1 MRVETTWS
9 PPRSDDTSGAD
20 PVGAPGPTPL
30 RRRMARWFAGARSLR
45 SRLITSYVV
54 LLSTSAVVTSLVLS
68 EVLIIRLDQRI
79 QRAELQEVLELDRMM
94 NDGRDPTTGEPFT
107 SLSALF
113 DVYFARNVPSS
124 GEGMIAFVGDRVHQT
139 AVGRLPSG
147 EVPRHVIDHW
157 RELSTRDEHTVGRID
172 TERGEM
178 RFRVEPIAF
187 GGESGAFVVAHLPRR
202 DLEDIADVRTYSLF
216 IALGVLLLAGLVM
229 WPLAGRV
236 LAPLRAL
243 TTTAHTI
250 SESDLTGRIRTRGS
264 GEAVEMAH
272 AFNAMLD
279 RLETAFR
286 SQRIFV
292 QDASHELRDPLTIC
306 RGHLELLTD
315 DPADQRA
322 TVALVLDELNRIG
335 RIVDD
340 LQVLADADQPD
351 FVRRAPVDF
360 GELTVGLL
368 TKASALGPRRWHLD
382 EVGDGVILADRYRL
396 TEAVLN
402 LAHNAVNHTRGD
414 EVVAVGSSRTDT
426 EWRIW
431 VRDTGTGIAEEDR
444 QRIFERFARGA
455 DSRRAYQGAGLGLAI
470 VALIAQAHGGR
481 VELVSTPGEGSTFTI
496 VVPLRG
502 DLS

>member
-1 MRVETTWS
+1 
-9 PPRSDDTSGAD
+9 
-20 PVGAPGPTPL
+20 
-30 RRRMARWFAGARSLR
+30 
-45 SRLITSYVV
+45 
-54 LLSTSAVVTSLVLS
+54 
-68 EVLIIRLDQRI
+68 
-79 QRAELQEVLELDRMM
+79 
-94 NDGRDPTTGEPFT
+94 
-107 SLSALF
+107 
-113 DVYFARNVPSS
+113 
-124 GEGMIAFVGDRVHQT
+124 
-139 AVGRLPSG
+139 
-147 EVPRHVIDHW
+147 
-157 RELSTRDEHTVGRID
+157 
-172 TERGEM
+172 
-178 RFRVEPIAF
+178 
-187 GGESGAFVVAHLPRR
+187 
-202 DLEDIADVRTYSLF
+202 
-216 IALGVLLLAGLVM
+216 M

-243 TTTAHTI
+243 TRTAHTI

-279 RLETAFR
+279 RLESAFR

-351 FVRRAPVDF
+351 FVRPAPVDL
-360 GELTVGLL
+360 GDLTVELL
-368 TKASALGPRRWHLD
+368 AKAGALGSRTWLL
-382 EVGDGVILADRYRL
+382 DGVGEGTVLVDRHRL

-402 LAHNAVNHTRGD
+402 LAHNAVNHTRSD
-414 EVVAVGSSRTDT
+414 QVVAVGSSRTDH
-426 EWRIW
+426 EWRLW
-431 VRDTGTGIAEEDR
+431 VRDTGTGIAEADR
-444 QRIFERFARGA
+444 ERVFERFARGA

-481 VELVSTPGEGSTFTI
+481 VDLVSAPGRGSTFTI
-496 VVPLRG
+496 VVPLPG
-502 DLS
+502 DLP